1 MQTAPSTVELASQL
15 RLAITRAARRL
26 RQQADGGLTPS
37 MTSALAVIE
46 RHGPLT
52 PSELASVER
61 VQRPTITRV
70 LARFEE
76 LALIDRAADPAD
88 GRSTRVSISPAGRAL
103 LHELRNRREAYLAR
117 RIDELD
123 ADDRA
128 TLDRATTILER
139 MLEGRDA

>member
-70 LARFEE
+70 LARFGE

-88 GRSTRVSISPAGRAL
+88 GRSTRVSISPAGREL

-128 TLDRATTILER
+128 TLDRAVTILER